1 MWCPLPYLVEQLRSL
16 ELGKWDKVGSGA
28 MQLLSWSPECC
39 RFGTQLREK
48 KQVLLQSQHFC
59 SRLGHSHR
67 CYPSQLPEKCRK
79 CGFPIKVGSSFSYG
93 RPEGMGDA
101 GSAQPLTRDVPWGK
115 FIGKLLCHQ
124 KSSLQIQESPKA
136 PWILGKNLWFSLH
149 PLSFH
154 ALFDETQADLHQ
166 ISSAFQ
172 DLILGPGIFT
182 GIC

>member
-48 KQVLLQSQHFC
+48 KQLLLQSQHFC

-79 CGFPIKVGSSFSYG
+79 CSFPIKVGSVFLTEDQREWEMLGQLSPSPEMSRGANLLGSCSATRKVLFKSKRAQKLPGFWG
-93 RPEGMGDA
+93 RTCGFLSIPSHFM
-101 GSAQPLTRDVPWGK
+101 LCLM
-115 FIGKLLCHQ
+115 KLRL
-124 KSSLQIQESPKA
+124 
-136 PWILGKNLWFSLH
+136 
-149 PLSFH
+149 
-154 ALFDETQADLHQ
+154 
-166 ISSAFQ
+166 
-172 DLILGPGIFT
+172 IFT
-182 GIC
+182 RSAVPSRI